1 MPAEGARATWTDER
15 LDDLARRMDE
25 GFARIDARIGILDS
39 RIDAQG
45 ESLGARI
52 DAHGAN
58 LNARIDAHGANL
70 NARIDALQRTM
81 LAMMATMLIGF
92 VAVLVQ
98 L

>member
-1 MPAEGARATWTDER
+1 
-15 LDDLARRMDE
+15 MDE
-25 GFARIDARIGILDS
+25 GFARVDA

-52 DAHGAN
+52 DAQGTS
-58 LNARIDAHGANL
+58 LNARIDALGAGL

-81 LAMMATMLIGF
+81 LVMMATMLIGF
-92 VAVLVQ
+92 VAVLAQ